1 MPNTHD
7 VPGSHGILEFVA
19 RRWRSI
25 LLPVARNLLTTK
37 RFGETEAQ
45 LAPEDHASE
54 GQAACHHRPGWCQN
68 GWTS

>member
-45 LAPEDHASE
+45 LAPQDHA
-54 GQAACHHRPGWCQN
+54 
-68 GWTS
+68 